1 MRTKKMME
9 FSGIVPGNYSFS
21 LVLIPDFPE
30 SMPLPWY
37 SLNPTVNGL

>member
-9 FSGIVPGNYSFS
+9 FSGTVPDYSS
-21 LVLIPDFPE
+21 VSPVLMPDFPE